1 MTFSKIG
8 NKSTQKFLDSYF
20 YIEVQKILR
29 AIFLGGSRSIDC
41 GFRFFRFLPS
51 HGLKLL
57 LPITANK
64 TVFWIENAI

>member
-29 AIFLGGSRSIDC
+29 AIFIGGSRSIDC

-51 HGLKLL
+51 NGLKLL